1 MKWIFS
7 IRTKLFALVFSAFFI
22 LIAAI
27 YWQIGA
33 KAESV
38 AAVVIDRSLTQ
49 SSRILDTRIASRF
62 RFIQEMANGLARDG
76 RILPLVADKQSLTL
90 QDLSLEYK
98 AVYDFDILFF
108 MDDRGTILARSDQP
122 NAIGVNL
129 AGKSSLFDEAL
140 NGQLS
145 SGFIVSQGKLMQT
158 VAAPIFDNVAQ
169 DVVKGTVVLAYELSR
184 ETAQEIVAL
193 TESHIGFFTFTRDD
207 DGAINGVQSSYTSDD
222 ALSQK
227 EREHFSDNP
236 SAWQDILESKSDEL
250 RNRYSVDN
258 SVQHNVFRRI
268 NSKDGNP
275 LGFIVAMRS
284 AAELKRPFE
293 DIKKQL
299 LMIGSFCLVLA
310 SLFAG
315 LMAHGMSRPIIRL
328 VDMTKLIQGGFY
340 PSDEYKSGSLDEIGL
355 LQNALVR
362 MGQSL
367 REKAEFE
374 AYLAELA
381 DEIESD
387 NSVTLHAGDIADE
400 PVTDED
406 DGSLSDELNSIDN
419 ERTIIQSS
427 NSNHATRADKQQ
439 IIDGRYR
446 VLSQLGTGTMGVV
459 YMATD
464 LDLDEKIAVKV
475 IQKNLFKN
483 IEGLNFKEEIRL
495 ARKITHRNIVR
506 TFDFGSS
513 DSELYITMEYV
524 QGYDLGRLITKK
536 GALDFNIGMAIAKQI
551 CSAMIAAHQMG
562 IIHRDLK
569 PSNMIINRQ
578 GILKIMDFGLAMQVK
593 APSAKLNVLNPS
605 SHSDLEE
612 TNTGGAIMGTPRYM
626 APEQFAGSLALDART
641 DIYAIGIIMFTI
653 FSGKPPFSAPDFHQ
667 LAAKHTN
674 DPVPEIKGRHKDMPA
689 AIRDIIHRALAK
701 KPQDRFQSVR
711 EMLEQLNS
719 VSVTAT
725 I

>member
-7 IRTKLFALVFSAFFI
+7 IRTKLFALVLAAFFV

-33 KAESV
+33 KAEAV
-38 AAVVIDRSLTQ
+38 ADVVIDRSLTQ
-49 SSRILDTRIASRF
+49 SSKILDTRIASRF

-98 AVYDFDILFF
+98 SVYDFDILFF

-122 NAIGVNL
+122 DAIGVNL
-129 AGKSSLFDEAL
+129 AGKSSLFDDAL
-140 NGQLS
+140 NGQVS
-145 SGFIVSQGKLMQT
+145 SGFIASQGKLMQT
-158 VAAPIFDNVAQ
+158 VATPIFDNVAQ
-169 DVVKGTVVLAYELSR
+169 DVVKGTVVLAYELSH

-193 TESHIGFFTFTRDD
+193 TESQISFLTFSRDD
-207 DGAINGVQSSYTSDD
+207 DGVINGVQSSYSSDD
-222 ALSQK
+222 AFAQN
-227 EREHFSDNP
+227 ERGYFSANP
-236 SAWQDILESKSDEL
+236 SAWQAILGSESDNL

-258 SVQHNVFRRI
+258 NVQHNVFRRI

-293 DIKKQL
+293 EIKQQL
-299 LMIGSFCLVLA
+299 LIIGSLCLVLA
-310 SLFAG
+310 SVFAG

-328 VDMTKLIQGGFY
+328 VEMTKLIQGGFY
-340 PSDEYKSGSLDEIGL
+340 PSDDYKSRSQDEIGL

-381 DEIESD
+381 DEIASE
-387 NSVTLHAGDIADE
+387 NTINLHAEDVIDE
-400 PVTDED
+400 PVARED
-406 DGSLSDELNSIDN
+406 ANPIDN
-419 ERTIIQSS
+419 DRTIIQAAK
-427 NSNHATRADKQQ
+427 NNNTPRPNKQV
-439 IIDGRYR
+439 IDGRYR
-446 VLSQLGTGTMGVV
+446 VLSQLGAGTMGVV

-464 LDLDEKIAVKV
+464 LELDEKIAVKV
-475 IQKNLFKN
+475 IPKDVFNN
-483 IEGLNFKEEIRL
+483 VEGLNFKEEIRL

-513 DSELYITMEYV
+513 DNALYITMEYV
-524 QGYDLGRLITKK
+524 QGYDLGRLLTKK
-536 GALDFNIGMAIAKQI
+536 GALDINIGLAIAKQI

-569 PSNMIINRQ
+569 PSNMMINRQ

-593 APSAKLNVLNPS
+593 VPSVKLNAPAS
-605 SHSDLEE
+605 AAQGDLEA
-612 TNTGGAIMGTPRYM
+612 TQSSGAIMGTPRYM

-653 FSGKPPFSAPDFHQ
+653 FNGKPPFSATDFQQ
-667 LAAKHTN
+667 LAAKHTH
-674 DPVPEIKGRHKDMPA
+674 DPVPDIEGRSSDIPMALH
-689 AIRDIIHRALAK
+689 DIIHQALAK
-701 KPQDRFQSVR
+701 KPEDRFQTVR
-711 EMLEQLNS
+711 EMLEQLNT
-719 VSVTAT
+719 VTIANGDKK
-725 I
+725 

>member
-7 IRTKLFALVFSAFFI
+7 IRTKLFALVLAAFFV

-33 KAESV
+33 KAEAV
-38 AAVVIDRSLTQ
+38 ADVVIDRSLTQ
-49 SSRILDTRIASRF
+49 SSKILDTRIASRF

-98 AVYDFDILFF
+98 SVYDFDILFF

-122 NAIGVNL
+122 DAIGVNL
-129 AGKSSLFDEAL
+129 AGKSSLFDDAL
-140 NGQLS
+140 KGTLS
-145 SGFIVSQGKLMQT
+145 SGFIASQGMLMQT
-158 VAAPIFDNVAQ
+158 VAAPIFDNVAR
-169 DVVKGTVVLAYELSR
+169 DVVKGVVVLAYELSR

-193 TESHIGFFTFTRDD
+193 TESHVGFFTFTRDD
-207 DGAINGVQSSYTSDD
+207 SGVINGAERSDVAD
-222 ALSQK
+222 AAFSQK
-227 EREHFSDNP
+227 ESEHFSDNG
-236 SAWQDILESKSDEL
+236 SVWRDVLNEESNVL
-250 RNRYSVDN
+250 RKNFNVGGD
-258 SVQHNVFRRI
+258 VQHSVFRRI

-275 LGFIVAMRS
+275 LGFVVAMRS
-284 AAELKRPFE
+284 AAELKRPFKE
-293 DIKKQL
+293 IQQRL
-299 LMIGSFCLVLA
+299 IIIGSLCLVLA

-315 LMAHGMSRPIIRL
+315 LMAHGVSRPIIRM
-328 VDMTKLIQGGFY
+328 VEMTKLIQGGFY
-340 PSDEYKSGSLDEIGL
+340 PSDDYKSHSQDEMGL

-381 DEIESD
+381 NEIESD
-387 NSVTLHAGDIADE
+387 TSIILTPEDMVFELDE
-400 PVTDED
+400 ND
-406 DGSLSDELNSIDN
+406 DGADFGNGIDEID
-419 ERTIIQSS
+419 TDKTLIQSS
-427 NSNHATRADKQQ
+427 KPNKTSKRDLQQ
-439 IIDGRYR
+439 TIGGRYR
-446 VLSQLGTGTMGVV
+446 LLSQLGSGTMGVV
-459 YMATD
+459 YLATD
-464 LDLDEKIAVKV
+464 MELDEQIAVKV
-475 IQKNLFKN
+475 MKKEFFQD

-513 DSELYITMEYV
+513 SNELYITMEYV
-524 QGYDLGRLITKK
+524 KGYDLGRLIAKK
-536 GALDFNIGMAIAKQI
+536 GALALNLGLAVSKQV

-593 APSAKLNVLNPS
+593 IPSVDSNVS
-605 SHSDLEE
+605 MQSAHEE
-612 TNTGGAIMGTPRYM
+612 TESARPIMGTPRYM
-626 APEQFAGSLALDART
+626 APEQFDGSEELDVRT

-653 FSGKPPFSAPDFHQ
+653 FSGHPPFSAADFHQ
-667 LAAKHTN
+667 LAAKHIN
-674 DPVPEIKGRHKDMPA
+674 APVPEIDNEEI
-689 AIRDIIHRALAK
+689 AIPQALRAIIHRALAK
-701 KPQDRFQSVR
+701 KPEDRFQSVR
-711 EMLEQLNS
+711 DMLEQLNT
-719 VSVTAT
+719 VLVVNA
-725 I
+725 

>member
-7 IRTKLFALVFSAFFI
+7 IRTKLFALVFSAFFV

-38 AAVVIDRSLTQ
+38 SDAVIERSLTQ
-49 SSRILDTRIASRF
+49 SSRILDTRIDSRF
-62 RFIQEMANGLARDG
+62 RFIREMANGLARDS

-90 QDLSLEYK
+90 QDLSFEYK
-98 AVYDFDILFF
+98 EVYDFDILFF

-122 NAIGVNL
+122 DAIGVNL

-140 NGQLS
+140 NGRLS
-145 SGFIVSQGKLMQT
+145 SGFIASQGKLMQT
-158 VAAPIFDNVAQ
+158 VAAPIFDNVAR

-184 ETAQEIVAL
+184 EMAEEIVAL

-207 DGAINGVQSSYTSDD
+207 DGVITGVQSSYTSDD

-236 SAWQDILESKSDEL
+236 LAWQGILASNSDDL

-299 LMIGSFCLVLA
+299 LVIGSFCLVLA

-328 VDMTKLIQGGFY
+328 VEMTQLIQGGFY
-340 PSDEYKSGSLDEIGL
+340 PSDDYKSRSQDEMGL

-381 DEIESD
+381 NEIESD
-387 NSVTLHAGDIADE
+387 TSIIVNSEDMVVELDDNRVGLENEIDE
-400 PVTDED
+400 ID
-406 DGSLSDELNSIDN
+406 SDKT
-419 ERTIIQSS
+419 RIQSIKS
-427 NSNHATRADKQQ
+427 NDTSKKGMPEV
-439 IIDGRYR
+439 IDGRYR
-446 VLSQLGTGTMGVV
+446 VVSQLGAGTMGVV
-459 YMATD
+459 YLAND
-464 LDLDEKIAVKV
+464 LDLEEKIAIKV
-475 IQKNLFKN
+475 IQKDFLQN
-483 IEGLNFKEEIRL
+483 IEGVNFKEEIRL

-506 TFDFGSS
+506 TFDFGTSGNA
-513 DSELYITMEYV
+513 LYITMEYV
-524 QGYDLGRLITKK
+524 QGYDLGRLIAKK
-536 GALDFNIGMAIAKQI
+536 GALELNIGIAIAKQI

-593 APSAKLNVLNPS
+593 TASKKS
-605 SHSDLEE
+605 STLAASTYSDLGE
-612 TNTGGAIMGTPRYM
+612 TTSNGAIMGTPRYM

-653 FSGKPPFSAPDFHQ
+653 FSGKPPFSAADFHQ

-674 DPVPEIKGRHKDMPA
+674 DPVPEIKGRDKDVPA

-711 EMLEQLNS
+711 DMLEQLNT
-719 VSVTAT
+719 VLVTAN
-725 I
+725 

>member
-7 IRTKLFALVFSAFFI
+7 IRTKLFTLVFSAFFL

-49 SSRILDTRIASRF
+49 SSRILETRIDSRF

-90 QDLSLEYK
+90 QDLSFVYK
-98 AVYDFDILFF
+98 EVYDFDILFF

-122 NAIGVNL
+122 DAIGVNL
-129 AGKSSLFDEAL
+129 AGKSSLFDDAL
-140 NGQLS
+140 KGTLS
-145 SGFIVSQGKLMQT
+145 SGFIASQGMLMQT
-158 VAAPIFDNVAQ
+158 VAAPIFDNVAR
-169 DVVKGTVVLAYELSR
+169 DVVKGVVVLAYELSR

-193 TESHIGFFTFTRDD
+193 TESHVGFFTFTRDD
-207 DGAINGVQSSYTSDD
+207 SGVINGVERSDEAD
-222 ALSQK
+222 AAFSQK
-227 EREHFSDNP
+227 ESEHFSDNG
-236 SAWQDILESKSDEL
+236 SAWLDVLTEESNVL
-250 RNRYSVDN
+250 RKNFNVGGD
-258 SVQHNVFRRI
+258 VQHSVFRRI

-275 LGFIVAMRS
+275 LGFVVAMRS
-284 AAELKRPFE
+284 AAELKRPFKE
-293 DIKKQL
+293 IQQRL
-299 LMIGSFCLVLA
+299 IIIGSLCLVLA
-310 SLFAG
+310 SLFAR
-315 LMAHGMSRPIIRL
+315 LMAHGVSRPIIRM
-328 VDMTKLIQGGFY
+328 VEMTKLIQGGFY
-340 PSDEYKSGSLDEIGL
+340 PSDDYKSHSQDEMGL

-381 DEIESD
+381 NEIESD
-387 NSVTLHAGDIADE
+387 TSIILTPEDMVFELDE
-400 PVTDED
+400 ND
-406 DGSLSDELNSIDN
+406 DGADFGNGIDEID
-419 ERTIIQSS
+419 TDKTLIQSS
-427 NSNHATRADKQQ
+427 KPNKTSKRDLQQ
-439 IIDGRYR
+439 TIGGRYR
-446 VLSQLGTGTMGVV
+446 LLSKLGSGTMGVV
-459 YMATD
+459 YLATD
-464 LDLDEKIAVKV
+464 MELDEQIAVKV
-475 IQKNLFKN
+475 MKKEFFQD

-513 DSELYITMEYV
+513 SNELYITMEYV
-524 QGYDLGRLITKK
+524 KGYDLGRLIAKK
-536 GALDFNIGMAIAKQI
+536 GALALNLGLAVSKQV

-593 APSAKLNVLNPS
+593 IPSVDSNVS
-605 SHSDLEE
+605 MQSAHEE
-612 TNTGGAIMGTPRYM
+612 AESARPIMGTPRYM
-626 APEQFAGSLALDART
+626 APEQFDGSEELDVRT

-653 FSGKPPFSAPDFHQ
+653 FSGHPPFSAADFHQ
-667 LAAKHTN
+667 LAAKHIN
-674 DPVPEIKGRHKDMPA
+674 APVPEIDNEEI
-689 AIRDIIHRALAK
+689 AIPQALRAIIHRALAK
-701 KPQDRFQSVR
+701 KPDDRFQSVR
-711 EMLEQLNS
+711 DMLEQLNT
-719 VSVTAT
+719 VLVVNA
-725 I
+725 